1 MQINQSNT
9 FWAWCPSDL
18 EIPNDILKFVG
29 FGFLVFASRGNAVS
43 LVNFLS
49 NCRHRNICYRLKM
62 SFQTLGQGV
71 SFLGDLCDKGRWR
84 SGKTH
89 HPISHLPHRLILG
102 IKGFQCRDPLIIL
115 PFVQLTCHRQLQ
127 TVKLNFQSGVPGNF
141 YRTNSM
147 LLILNDVCY

>member
-1 MQINQSNT
+1 MHINQPNI

-18 EIPNDILKFVG
+18 EIPNDIVNFVG
-29 FGFLVFASRGNAVS
+29 FGFLLFASRGKAVS

-49 NCRHRNICYRLKM
+49 NCWHRKFCYRLKM
-62 SFQTLGQGV
+62 SLQTLGQGV

-102 IKGFQCRDPLIIL
+102 IKGFQYRDPLIIL

-127 TVKLNFQSGVPGNF
+127 TVELNFQSGSLV
-141 YRTNSM
+141 
-147 LLILNDVCY
+147 LVIEQAVCCLY